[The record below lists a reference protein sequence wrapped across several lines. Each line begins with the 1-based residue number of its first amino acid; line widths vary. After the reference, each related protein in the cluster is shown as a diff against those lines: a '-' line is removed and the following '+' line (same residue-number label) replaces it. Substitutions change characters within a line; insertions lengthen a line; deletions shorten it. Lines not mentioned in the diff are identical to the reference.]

1 MDIPPWARALVWIPK
16 DFKSNDRSVLDLFR
30 AVNPDLSDRKMFV
43 SLVVEALREDPSSTE
58 EWIRYSEDKR
68 TSSGP
73 FILEED
79 AHDYRVG
86 YYLDGYQDVT
96 TFDDKPTA
104 VADFLYREA
113 LSVLK
118 NERI

>member
-1 MDIPPWARALVWIPK
+1 MDIPLWTRALVRIPE
-16 DFKSNDRSVLDLFR
+16 DFKSSDHSILDLFR
-30 AVNPDLSDRKMFV
+30 AANPNLSDRKMFV
-43 SLVVEALREDPSSTE
+43 SVVVEARREDPNSTQ

-73 FILEED
+73 FILGED

-96 TFDDKPTA
+96 AFDDKATA

-113 LSVLK
+113 MSVLRNK
-118 NERI
+118 RI